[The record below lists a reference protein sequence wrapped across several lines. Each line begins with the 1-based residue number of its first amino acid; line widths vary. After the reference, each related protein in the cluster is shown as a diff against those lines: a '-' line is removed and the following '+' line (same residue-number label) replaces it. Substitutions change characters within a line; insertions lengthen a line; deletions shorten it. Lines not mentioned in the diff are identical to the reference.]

1 VRARQRRAHL
11 QSRHARPGATV
22 VAARSVRTATLTALA
37 LVAFA
42 ANSLLCRAALGSGS
56 IDWTR
61 FTAIRIASGAVFLAL
76 VVAAA
81 RRRRRF
87 TGELR
92 SGFALFVYAAAFSY
106 AYVTLGA
113 ATGALLLFASVQATM
128 VAAGLARGE
137 ALVPRQWLGFLLALA
152 GLVALLK
159 PGLAAPPLDGAA
171 SMVAAGV
178 AWGVYSLRGRGA
190 IDAIG
195 ATAGNFLRATPFA
208 LALLLLPGTDRT
220 LEAEG
225 VGYALAS
232 GALASGA
239 GYCVWYA
246 ALPALRAASAAA
258 AQLAVPVLTAL
269 GAVAW
274 LGETVSWRLA
284 GASAAILGGIALV
297 VVRAQTPSVPDPATH
312 ARG

>member
-1 VRARQRRAHL
+1 M
-11 QSRHARPGATV
+11 
-22 VAARSVRTATLTALA
+22 
-37 LVAFA
+37 
-42 ANSLLCRAALGSGS
+42 
-56 IDWTR
+56 
-61 FTAIRIASGAVFLAL
+61 
-76 VVAAA
+76 
-81 RRRRRF
+81 
-87 TGELR
+87 
-92 SGFALFVYAAAFSY
+92 YAAAFSY
-106 AYVTLGA
+106 AYLTLGA

-137 ALVPRQWLGFLLALA
+137 ALAPRQWFGFVLALA
-152 GLVALLK
+152 GLVALLR
-159 PGLAAPPLDGAA
+159 PGLAAPPLAGAA
-171 SMVAAGV
+171 SMIAAGV
-178 AWGVYSLRGRGA
+178 AWGAYSLRGRGA

-208 LALLLLPGTDRT
+208 LALLLLPGIDRT
-220 LEAEG
+220 LEAG
-225 VGYALAS
+225 GIGYALAS

-239 GYCVWYA
+239 GYCIWYA

-274 LGETVSWRLA
+274 LGEAVSWRLA

-297 VVRAQTPSVPDPATH
+297 VVRARTATPPKPASH